1 MPERS
6 RLCRT
11 CLPRGAD
18 VFRNG
23 RVVISN
29 EFIRPEG
36 CSNAHLSPPWHAH
49 VDAGITVPVA
59 ILDDVPEP
67 NLHDRPIC
75 YAVMSSHGFT
85 ATSLLGSAV
94 NASSSFNLS
103 HTVRELMRLGAGIR
117 PSLTSVSNSDGEMPT

>member
-11 CLPRGAD
+11 CLPRGGD

-29 EFIRPEG
+29 ESIRAEG
-36 CSNAHLSPPWHAH
+36 CSNAHLSPSWHAH
-49 VDAGITVPVA
+49 VDADVTVPVA
-59 ILDDVPEP
+59 ILDDVLEP
-67 NLHDRPIC
+67 NLHDSPC
-75 YAVMSSHGFT
+75 YAVISSHGFT
-85 ATSLLGSAV
+85 AASLLGSAV
-94 NASSSFNLS
+94 NASSSINLS
-103 HTVRELMRLGAGIR
+103 HTVRVLMRLGAGIR